1 MSDVQSGT
9 QPASPPGASPK
20 SRSELGQILH
30 GVARDP
36 LGLMGLIIVG
46 TIVFCA
52 IFAAWI
58 VPYDPVAMN
67 IKDRLQG
74 PSAAHLLGTDQLGRD
89 TFSRVIMGGQVALK
103 VALPA
108 VFGAMAIG
116 LTLGMIAGYGP
127 KWLDNLLMLFFD
139 TIRSFPTVMFALAVV
154 ALVGPSL
161 KTVVFVVMATSIPTY
176 GRVARTQTLTLRNS
190 EFILAER
197 SMGASMKRILGV
209 HMLPNIVGVLA
220 VLAAM
225 DIPTVIALEAGL
237 SFLGLGV
244 KPPTPSWGALLK
256 DGYSL
261 IRQTPWLVVGGG
273 LPIILATLGFTFLGE
288 SLRDVVDPKLRKQR

>member
-1 MSDVQSGT
+1 MS
-9 QPASPPGASPK
+9 K
-20 SRSELGQILH
+20 SRSELSQIIH

-46 TIVFCA
+46 TIVVCA
-52 IFAAWI
+52 IFAVWI

-67 IKDRLQG
+67 IQDRLQG
-74 PSAAHLLGTDQLGRD
+74 PSMTHLLGTDQLGRD

-108 VFGAMAIG
+108 VFGAMVIG

-127 KWLDNLLMLFFD
+127 KWLDNLLMLLFD

-161 KTVVFVVMATSIPTY
+161 QTVVVVVMATSIPTY

-197 SMGASMKRILGV
+197 SMGASMLRILGV
-209 HMLPNIVGVLA
+209 HMLPNIIGVLA

-256 DGYSL
+256 DGYAL